1 MHIRSM
7 GVATKEYRG
16 RDAII
21 TLMLRTVN
29 DSQGEGATKTSI
41 MYKSYLS
48 YKRSNAYLSFLVEN
62 SLVDEFP
69 KHTKSNSITQK
80 NVYKITGRG
89 LRLLQISQEIE
100 KLVDSMPYS
109 KKKNH

>member
-1 MHIRSM
+1 MAVTI
-7 GVATKEYRG
+7 KEYRG

-21 TLMLRTVN
+21 ADMLRNVN

-48 YKRSNAYLSFLVEN
+48 YKQLIEYLSFLVEN
-62 SLVDEFP
+62 SFVDEFP
-69 KHTKSNSITQK
+69 KHTKSNSSIQK

-89 LRLLQISQEIE
+89 LRLLQIFQEIE
-100 KLVDSMPYS
+100 NLVGLDNMPYS
-109 KKKNH
+109 KKKITK

>member
-1 MHIRSM
+1 M
-7 GVATKEYRG
+7 GVTTKEYRG

-21 TLMLRTVN
+21 ALMLRTVN

-48 YKRSNAYLSFLVEN
+48 YTQLNEYLSFLVEN
-62 SLVDEFP
+62 GLVDEFP
-69 KHTKSNSITQK
+69 KHTKSNSSIQK

-89 LRLLQISQEIE
+89 LRLLQIFQEIE
-100 KLVDSMPYS
+100 NLVGLDSIPYS
-109 KKKNH
+109 KKKITK

>member
-1 MHIRSM
+1 MAM
-7 GVATKEYRG
+7 TTKEYRG

-21 TLMLRTVN
+21 ADMLRIVN

-48 YKRSNAYLSFLVEN
+48 YKQLKEYLSFLVEN
-62 SLVDEFP
+62 GLVDEFP
-69 KHTKSNSITQK
+69 KHTKSNSSNQK

-100 KLVDSMPYS
+100 KLVDSIPYS
-109 KKKNH
+109 KKKITK